1 MTIAMIA
8 IGIAPAKINVVPS
21 VAFVPRITMSPSVG
35 APINDPTA
43 TTPIATTKAIRMPPI
58 IPKQIT
64 VIQSFVALDCVSFP
78 YLCQHP

>member
-43 TTPIATTKAIRMPPI
+43 TTPYRNNQGNTNATDNNRNR
-58 IPKQIT
+58 
-64 VIQSFVALDCVSFP
+64 
-78 YLCQHP
+78 

>member
-43 TTPIATTKAIRMPPI
+43 TTPIATTKAIRM
-58 IPKQIT
+58 
-64 VIQSFVALDCVSFP
+64 
-78 YLCQHP
+78 HR

>member
-8 IGIAPAKINVVPS
+8 IGIAPAKINVVLS

-35 APINDPTA
+35 AQANDPTA

-58 IPKQIT
+58 ITETDNGNSIIRST
-64 VIQSFVALDCVSFP
+64 
-78 YLCQHP
+78 

>member
-21 VAFVPRITMSPSVG
+21 HTLPRITMSPSVG

-58 IPKQIT
+58 ITETDNGHSIIRST
-64 VIQSFVALDCVSFP
+64 
-78 YLCQHP
+78 